1 MFIDIYRGVSININ
15 ILNQFPVIALE
26 SEVLNL

>member
-1 MFIDIYRGVSININ
+1 MFIEIYRGVSIN